1 MTTEQRKELYSRE
14 YPNARSKIFLDHLL
28 TTLNRRHFLTQ
39 PPKYERMETQLSLL
53 SDAFCSAYPEND
65 FLAMKLCID
74 FANDLQKFYTK
85 TEDNYK
91 TFRESVFHTIK
102 QIFCLSDFSS
112 DGNDEA
118 DSLIFS
124 FTRNLATLHG
134 YTLGFL
140 DVTVKTVLLLLE
152 SKSNTTNS
160 MIEAI
165 EMLSEVCLQN

>member
-1 MTTEQRKELYSRE
+1 MFKY
-14 YPNARSKIFLDHLL
+14 HLKFFF
-28 TTLNRRHFLTQ
+28 RA
-39 PPKYERMETQLSLL
+39 LL

-65 FLAMKLCID
+65 LLAMRLCID
-74 FANDLQKFYTK
+74 FANDLQKIYN
-85 TEDNYK
+85 TEDHK
-91 TFRESVFHTIK
+91 TLRESVFHTIK
-102 QIFCLSDFSS
+102 QIFCLSDFS

-152 SKSNTTNS
+152 SKSNKNNS

-165 EMLSEVCLQN
+165 EMLSEVCLQYNI